1 MANPAR
7 SNSPTIVLRIHDGPS
22 RVCRAFTDFSQA
34 VRCAEAYA
42 DVGFIVDM
50 VSATGRFIM
59 GFEPRRYEI
68 AV

>member
-1 MANPAR
+1 MMNPAC
-7 SNSPTIVLRIHDGPS
+7 SNSPTIVLRIHDGAG
-22 RVCRAFTDFSQA
+22 RTCRAFTDFSRA

-42 DVGFIVDM
+42 EVGFMVDL

-59 GFEPRRYEI
+59 GFEPRRHEI